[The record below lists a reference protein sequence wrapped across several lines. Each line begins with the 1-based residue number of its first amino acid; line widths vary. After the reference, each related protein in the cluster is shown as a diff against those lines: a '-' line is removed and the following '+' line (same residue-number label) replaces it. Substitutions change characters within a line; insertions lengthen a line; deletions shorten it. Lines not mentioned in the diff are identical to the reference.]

1 MGDVMRLEAYAGERY
16 GRAVEMGGGV
26 DLLNGVYQMGGGGEE
41 GVSGDGVVGG
51 LLGRMRG
58 LGMWVVGNVPGVKEG
73 IMRRAG

>member
-1 MGDVMRLEAYAGERY
+1 MRLEGYSAERY

-26 DLLNGVYQMGGGGEE
+26 DVLNGVYQMGGE
-41 GVSGDGVVGG
+41 GSLSGDGVVGG
-51 LLGRMRG
+51 MLGRMRG